1 MESVPG
7 RPVISNCGT
16 STEKVSE
23 FLDSQLKP
31 VMQSSWSYIKDSG
44 DFIKKIKDINN
55 IPKDSILVTADVVGL
70 YPSIPHEAGLE
81 ALEKALN
88 NRTDKKVST
97 GDLVKMAKFVLKN
110 NYFEFNGK
118 VKQQILGT
126 AIGTKFAP
134 PYACIFMD
142 EVETSF
148 LDTQELKPLV
158 WFRYIDDVFF
168 IWNHGQEKL
177 DSFLE
182 EFNRFNPHLKFTHES
197 SKESIHFLDL
207 NVMISNGKLSTD
219 LYIKST
225 DRHQFL
231 HYASSHPDHT
241 KRSIIYSQALRI
253 SRICSNKSDFLKH
266 LENMKSWFEG
276 RSYPKKLIE
285 EEMKKVRFFG
295 KGNVTRRKDAAKG
308 VPFVL
313 TYHPLLKSM
322 GHIINKNLYLLNM
335 NEEVKNVFT
344 PKPMISF
351 RSARKLSSYLVRAKL
366 YPEERVKGSLKC
378 SSSRC
383 EVCLNVNETS
393 TFTSTVTG
401 ETYVINHKLN
411 CNDKCLIYLL
421 TCNCCKKQYV
431 GQTVDAFRSR
441 WNNYKSN
448 CRKHQ
453 RGVTCMQQHLFDHF
467 CDCNHKGF
475 LSDVS
480 ITFIDK
486 TDPSDPLKREDYW
499 RSILKTMA
507 PFGLNIEDSV

>member
-1 MESVPG
+1 MYTYCIRLESVPG

-23 FLDSQLKP
+23 FLDNQLKP

-70 YPSIPHEAGLE
+70 YPSIPHEAALE

-118 VKQQILGT
+118 VKQQILGA

-182 EFNRFNPHLKFTHES
+182 EFNRFNLHLKFTHES

-207 NVMISNGKLSTD
+207 NVMLSNGKLSTD

-231 HYASSHPDHT
+231 HYTSSHPDHA

-253 SRICSNKSDFLKH
+253 SRICSNKSDFFKH

-285 EEMKKVRFFG
+285 EEIKRVRFIG
-295 KGNVTRRKDAAKG
+295 KGNVTRQKDTAKG

-344 PKPMISF
+344 RKPMISF
-351 RSARKLSSYLVRAKL
+351 RSARKFSSYLVRAKL
-366 YPEERVKGSLKC
+366 YPES
-378 SSSRC
+378 
-383 EVCLNVNETS
+383 
-393 TFTSTVTG
+393 
-401 ETYVINHKLN
+401 
-411 CNDKCLIYLL
+411 
-421 TCNCCKKQYV
+421 
-431 GQTVDAFRSR
+431 
-441 WNNYKSN
+441 
-448 CRKHQ
+448 
-453 RGVTCMQQHLFDHF
+453 
-467 CDCNHKGF
+467 
-475 LSDVS
+475 
-480 ITFIDK
+480 
-486 TDPSDPLKREDYW
+486 
-499 RSILKTMA
+499 
-507 PFGLNIEDSV
+507 

>member
-1 MESVPG
+1 M
-7 RPVISNCGT
+7 
-16 STEKVSE
+16 
-23 FLDSQLKP
+23 
-31 VMQSSWSYIKDSG
+31 
-44 DFIKKIKDINN
+44 
-55 IPKDSILVTADVVGL
+55 VTADVVGL

-81 ALEKALN
+81 ALKKALD
-88 NRTDKKVST
+88 NRTEKKVST
-97 GDLVKMAKFVLKN
+97 EDLLKMAKFVLKN

-118 VKQQILGT
+118 VKQQISGT

-142 EVETSF
+142 DVETRF
-148 LDTQELKPLV
+148 LETQEFKPLV

-182 EFNRFNPHLKFTHES
+182 ELNGFNPYLKFTYES
-197 SKESIHFLDL
+197 SKESIPFLDL
-207 NVMISNGKLSTD
+207 SVSLSNGTLSTD

-231 HYASSHPDHT
+231 HYTSSHPDHT

-253 SRICSNKSDFLKH
+253 SRICSNNSDFVKH
-266 LENMKSWFEG
+266 LENMKSWFELRG
-276 RSYPKKLIE
+276 YPKKMIE
-285 EEMKKVRFFG
+285 QETKKVKFLNRS
-295 KGNVTRRKDAAKG
+295 NVVHKKNTGIG
-308 VPFVL
+308 VPFVF

-322 GHIINKNLYLLNM
+322 GHIINKNLHLLYM
-335 NEEVKNVFT
+335 DEEVKKVFT
-344 PKPMISF
+344 PKPLISF

-366 YPEERVKGSLKC
+366 YPEERIRGSFKC
-378 SSSRC
+378 GSKRC

-401 ETYVINHKLN
+401 ETYYINHKFN
-411 CNDKCLIYLL
+411 CNDKCLVYLL

-431 GQTVDAFRSR
+431 GQTVDGFRFR

-448 CRKHQ
+448 CRKYQ
-453 RGVTCMQQHLFDHF
+453 RGEMCMQQHLFEHF
-467 CDCNHKGF
+467 CDCNHEGF

-486 TDPSDPLKREDYW
+486 TDPNDPLKREDYW
-499 RSILKTMA
+499 RSTLKTMT
-507 PFGLNIEDSV
+507 PFGLNMEDNV